1 MIKADD
7 KIKQGRDVDISSVF
21 MIQAINLK
29 SSNPDFVPQVLLGKV
44 EEIRRRKR
52 IQIFCAIPVTI
63 VLVVSIAVQFI

>member
-29 SSNPDFVPQVLLGKV
+29 SSNPDFVPQVLRGKV